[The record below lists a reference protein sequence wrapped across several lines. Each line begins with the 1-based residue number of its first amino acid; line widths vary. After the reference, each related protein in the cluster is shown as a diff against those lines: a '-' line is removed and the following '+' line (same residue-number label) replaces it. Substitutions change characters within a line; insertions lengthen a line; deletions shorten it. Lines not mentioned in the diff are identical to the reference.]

1 MPAGSLL
8 GALAVT
14 QLADRLGRKKTIILA
29 GLIWVIGSTL
39 QSASIVRPLF
49 PSGSPP
55 VVIKNHPS
63 ISQNREMLVVG
74 RIISG
79 ISVGL
84 ASAVI
89 PIYQSE
95 ITAPAIRGRII
106 SLQQWCTH
114 QSYLKS
120 KYNKLTGFLGL
131 FHGVFSSNTSFNS
144 VAHTSTGPLHSE
156 FLGASK

>member
-1 MPAGSLL
+1 MPAGSLM

-14 QLADRLGRKKTIILA
+14 QLADRIGRKKTIILS

-39 QSASIVRPLF
+39 QCTSIVSFLLLTWF
-49 PSGSPP
+49 LLKMF
-55 VVIKNHPS
+55 INLHDFKN
-63 ISQNREMLVVG
+63 RDMLIVG

-79 ISVGL
+79 MSVGL

-106 SLQQWCTH
+106 SLQQWYTH
-114 QSYLKS
+114 QCYFKS
-120 KYNKLTGFLGL
+120 NVINLQ
-131 FHGVFSSNTSFNS
+131 NT
-144 VAHTSTGPLHSE
+144 
-156 FLGASK
+156 